1 METLT
6 HYRQLIRQILTE
18 HARVPYT
25 YGEIKSVTVFDAESD
40 HYLLM
45 AIGWEDHAHVHDC
58 MIHVDIIDGK
68 FWIQYDGTEYGV
80 ARELRDAG
88 VPQDHIVLGFHSP
101 EMRHY
106 TEYAA
111 A

>member
-18 HARVPYT
+18 HARIPYF
-25 YGEIKSVTVFDAESD
+25 YGDLQSVTVFDDESG

-45 AIGWEDHAHVHDC
+45 AHGWEDKRRVHDC
-58 MIHVDIIDGK
+58 MIHVDIVDGK
-68 FWIQYDGTEYGV
+68 FWIQYDGTEYGI

-101 EMRHY
+101 EMRQY